1 MIGNVTLETQWDSFW
16 NTRKAIWSHCH
27 MYNNNLVSLDIPKW
41 YEKIICN
48 VLANRANPDF
58 LLSYK
63 QKELRMN
70 INYHLDE
77 ILLVMTR
84 EIVSVISHVWNSL
97 ASTIKIRNDTT
108 QFMLS
113 LSKRC
118 TIWLSLNI
126 RRKGDAIFTIST
138 PIKNSDCVDR
148 TYPITQLLQL
158 LFIVYFN
165 VLHFRYTM
173 LSLLK
178 FVFFDGVKRRLVKD
192 IWDTKV
198 MGAH

>member
-1 MIGNVTLETQWDSFW
+1 MIGNVTLEAKWDSFW

-27 MYNNNLVSLDIPKW
+27 MYNNNLVSPDIVDRLSHYLGIFETYTINYVVLKW
-41 YEKIICN
+41 YHKFIGN
-48 VLANRANPDF
+48 VLANRATSYF

-113 LSKRC
+113 LSKRY

-148 TYPITQLLQL
+148 TYPITQLPQL
-158 LFIVYFN
+158 LFIVF
-165 VLHFRYTM
+165 LTCCISGIRC
-173 LSLLK
+173 
-178 FVFFDGVKRRLVKD
+178 
-192 IWDTKV
+192 
-198 MGAH
+198 

>member
-1 MIGNVTLETQWDSFW
+1 MIGNVTLETKWDSFW

-27 MYNNNLVSLDIPKW
+27 VYNNLVSPDTPKW
-41 YEKIICN
+41 YDNFINN
-48 VLANRANPDF
+48 VLANRATPYF
-58 LLSYK
+58 SLSYK

-84 EIVSVISHVWNSL
+84 GIVSVISHVLNSL

-113 LSKRC
+113 LSKRY

-148 TYPITQLLQL
+148 TYPITQLPQL
-158 LFIVYFN
+158 LFIVF
-165 VLHFRYTM
+165 LTCCISGIRC
-173 LSLLK
+173 
-178 FVFFDGVKRRLVKD
+178 
-192 IWDTKV
+192 
-198 MGAH
+198 